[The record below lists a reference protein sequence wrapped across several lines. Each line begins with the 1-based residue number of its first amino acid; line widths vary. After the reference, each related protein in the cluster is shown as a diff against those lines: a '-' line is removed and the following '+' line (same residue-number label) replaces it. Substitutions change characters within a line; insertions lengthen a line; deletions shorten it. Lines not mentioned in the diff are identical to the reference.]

1 MRWLGYLVRR
11 NEDHIKNVMQLEVV
25 KKTKGRREKE
35 TLIVGSD
42 RSCKEVTCRKNQD
55 SQTLSLPDTGLQK
68 GNRVM
73 KKFNFSHLSNKF
85 ERGISLR

>member
-1 MRWLGYLVRR
+1 MCWLGYLVRR

-25 KKTKGRREKE
+25 KKTKGRREQEILNKE
-35 TLIVGSD
+35 I
-42 RSCKEVTCRKNQD
+42 TCRKNQD

-85 ERGISLR
+85 ERGISPRWYL